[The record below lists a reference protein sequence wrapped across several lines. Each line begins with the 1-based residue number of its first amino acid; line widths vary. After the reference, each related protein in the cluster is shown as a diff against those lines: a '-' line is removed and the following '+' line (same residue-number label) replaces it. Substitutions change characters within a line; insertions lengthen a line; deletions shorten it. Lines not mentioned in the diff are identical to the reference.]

1 MKIGVDIDD
10 TICRGRGK
18 ETPEA
23 LSEEWSESIVNATP
37 IDGAR
42 EAIRSLINDG
52 HRIYFISSRYVQDR
66 GITERWI
73 HLNLGLRGNEFNLC
87 LRLPDL
93 YGPSFKRTMISSL
106 GIDVYIDDMPR
117 LIVIASDHGAHGIL
131 FTNWKNVMEEI
142 ERLKN
147 DMRILSLV

>member
-1 MKIGVDIDD
+1 MRIGIDIDD

-37 IDGAR
+37 IDGAS
-42 EAIRSLINDG
+42 EAIWSLINDD
-52 HRIYFISSRYVQDR
+52 HKIYFISSRFVQDR
-66 GITERWI
+66 SITEQWI
-73 HLNLGLRGNEFNLC
+73 HKNLGLIGSYTLC

-93 YGPSFKRTMISSL
+93 YGPNFKRTMIGCL

-117 LIVIASDHGAHGIL
+117 LIEIAKDLGVHGIL
-131 FTNWKNVMEEI
+131 FTDWKDVINKI
-142 ERLKN
+142 EK
-147 DMRILSLV
+147 MH